1 MRNADELR
9 KIALEK
15 QECDYLYHLNDT
27 ICRIDEIIENRA
39 ENGWTW
45 LFLIRRDKDYIHNS
59 HVFRWINKEMFKELK
74 KYYKKKGFKI
84 GKSIFNRDIYIE
96 W

>member
-1 MRNADELR
+1 MKSADELR
-9 KIALEK
+9 KIALKK
-15 QECDYLYHLNDT
+15 QERDYLCHLDDT
-27 ICRIDEIIENRA
+27 IYRIDEITENRA

-45 LFLIRRDKDYIHNS
+45 LFLVRRDNDYIYNS
-59 HVFRWINKEMFKELK
+59 HVFRWINRKMFKELK

-84 GKSIFNRDIYIE
+84 GKTFFGRNIYIE